1 MLISTLRLKNFIFQR
16 KASSSKKS
24 LINSVAGSKD
34 GLSESQRLAKY
45 KEFKSEGVPTHKIPT
60 HLMHTDFQR
69 AEWLNN
75 IIAQMWPF
83 ISDFIKRILRE
94 TVEPS
99 VKAPIVKFHT

>member
-1 MLISTLRLKNFIFQR
+1 
-16 KASSSKKS
+16 
-24 LINSVAGSKD
+24 
-34 GLSESQRLAKY
+34 
-45 KEFKSEGVPTHKIPT
+45 
-60 HLMHTDFQR
+60 MHTDFQR

-99 VKAPIVKFHT
+99 VKAPIAKYHMHEYEFSSSFSVFGDFCFLWG